1 MYKVDVSSNHL
12 IKFLSNMD
20 NNRMLFSTHVSSLST
35 SSFAY
40 HHPSRN
46 QQHVFH
52 LQKSINI
59 LKNNQNIYTHT
70 VYLIMSFN

>member
-35 SSFAY
+35 SSFAIIILAATNNMHFIY
-40 HHPSRN
+40 
-46 QQHVFH
+46 
-52 LQKSINI
+52 KS
-59 LKNNQNIYTHT
+59 Q
-70 VYLIMSFN
+70 